1 MPVVE
6 VLEESAG
13 PILALRVKSGRSGGD
28 DPEDVAAR
36 ARDAIRRHGSLRLLV
51 VMDRIG
57 LLEAASLRSLLPLAS
72 GMRGDV
78 QRVAIVGDQGW
89 LEGAVRAAPGKGQ
102 TQIRVFPRSRAEDA
116 RAWLNEASLEA

>member
-28 DPEDVAAR
+28 DPEQVATR
-36 ARDAIRRHGSLRLLV
+36 ARDTIGRHGSLRLLV
-51 VMDRIG
+51 LMDRIG

-72 GMRGDV
+72 GMSEDV
-78 QRVAIVGDQGW
+78 QRVAVVGDQGW
-89 LEGAVRAAPGKGQ
+89 LEGAVRMAPGKGP
-102 TQIRVFPRSRAEDA
+102 TQVRVFPGSRVEDA